1 MEEFLPWIK
10 YPGLSAERLSFV
22 AGRIKHARA
31 GCAALHDPE
40 SGDSPWSLGCRS
52 YSRSCHELRG
62 AAHQYDWLE
71 ILPDP
76 MPLRM
81 TFTIAARPIRF
92 YRGDITTVPHKYLN
106 QTTAEQQQ
114 LLVFDDLAEF
124 GGNSILRL
132 AVLTNDVGEVLSV
145 RLVEFNNATK
155 LPTGSYDI
163 DVGSDGAVTSITSRR
178 VGVTLPPIAVG
189 PLNAGSENAP
199 HRAIAGTRKDE

>member
-22 AGRIKHARA
+22 ASRIKHARA

-40 SGDSPWSLGCRS
+40 SGDSSWSLGCRS
-52 YSRSCHELRG
+52 YSRSCHELRV
-62 AAHQYDWLE
+62 AAHQHDWLE

-92 YRGDITTVPHKYLN
+92 YRGDTTTVPQKYLS

-114 LLVFDDLAEF
+114 LLLFDDLAEF
-124 GGNSILRL
+124 GGASILRL
-132 AVLTNDVGEVLSV
+132 AVLTNEVGEVLSV
-145 RLVEFNNATK
+145 RLVEFNTATK

-163 DVGSDGAVTSITSRR
+163 DLDSDGALTSITSRR
-178 VGVTLPPIAVG
+178 VGVTLPPVAVG
-189 PLNAGSENAP
+189 PLHADSADAP
-199 HRAIAGTRKDE
+199 RRPMTGTRKDE